1 MSLST
6 SGLKSAIS
14 AMPPALSLMG
24 PKPSMVR
31 PQARVANLKE
41 KSIGYFYGC
50 HIMHMGIEVY
60 GYDIMV
66 YSIIYRIFYYNNIIY
81 LLWVMRGS

>member
-50 HIMHMGIEVY
+50 HIMHMGI
-60 GYDIMV
+60 
-66 YSIIYRIFYYNNIIY
+66 
-81 LLWVMRGS
+81 